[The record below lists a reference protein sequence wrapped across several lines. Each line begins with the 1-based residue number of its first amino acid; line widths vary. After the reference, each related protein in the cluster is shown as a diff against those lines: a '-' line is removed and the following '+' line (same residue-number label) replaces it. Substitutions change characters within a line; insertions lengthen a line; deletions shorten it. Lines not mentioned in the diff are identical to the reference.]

1 MKNTKTLLESSYDSD
16 KIQVLEGLESVRK
29 NPGMYIGSTD
39 SRGLHHLVY
48 EVVDNAVDEAL
59 AGYCTTVQV
68 TIQKNGAVSVADNGR
83 GIPIDIHEK
92 YKKPG
97 VELVMTTLYSGGK
110 FDGQA
115 YKVSGGL
122 HGVGVSVVNALSK
135 WLEVRVR
142 RNEKEYHQRYERG
155 KTVTDLKIIGKAK
168 DTGATVTFL
177 PDKEIFETTE
187 FDYETI
193 ATRLR
198 EMAFLNAGL
207 QIEITDERTEKH
219 EVFRYDGGVS
229 EFVVHINKNKTALH
243 QKPIYLQGEKEAVQ
257 VEIALQYTDGYT
269 ENIYSFANNINTV
282 EGGTHLIGFK
292 GALTRVL
299 NDYGHENKLIE
310 ESYSLTG
317 EDSREGLTAVVS
329 VKVRHPQ
336 FEGQTKT
343 KLGNSEVR
351 SITEGITAEKLHEF
365 FEENPP
371 VAHVIIEKAVL
382 SSKARE
388 AARKARE
395 LTRRKGLL
403 ESSALPG
410 KLADCSSRDPSQSEI
425 YLVEGDSAG
434 GCFSGDTKIALLDG
448 RNITFKQL
456 IEEDKQGKRNFCYTI
471 KHDGTIGVE
480 EIKNPRVTKKN
491 AEVIKLILDNN
502 EEIICT
508 PNHPFMTRNGI
519 YKQAKDLTVN
529 DSLMPFI
536 KHVPRKG
543 NRFYEENE
551 SIIDKETH
559 STHKITNVVPLHEK
573 IDAYDIE
580 VPHTHNFALAS
591 GIFVHNSAKQARDK
605 EFQAILPLRGKILN
619 VEKARIDKILKSE
632 EILHLITAIGTG
644 IAEEFNIENARYHRI
659 ILMTDADVDGEH
671 IRTLL
676 LTFFFRYMRPLIEK
690 GYLYIAQ
697 PPLYKMTKGKTVDYA
712 FSEQERVQK
721 AKQMGETGLGIQRY
735 KGLGEMNPQQL
746 WETTMDPDCRLMLQ
760 VTIENA
766 VEADEL
772 FTILMGEAVEPRKVF
787 IEQHAK
793 DVVNLDI

>member
-1 MKNTKTLLESSYDSD
+1 MKDNKTVLESSYDSD
-16 KIQVLEGLESVRK
+16 KIQILEGLESVRK

-39 SRGLHHLVY
+39 IRGLHHLIY
-48 EVVDNAVDEAL
+48 EVVDNSVDEAL
-59 AGYCTTVQV
+59 AGYCTAVKV
-68 TIQKNGAVSVADNGR
+68 VLHKNGAVSVADNGR
-83 GIPIDIHEK
+83 GIPVDIHEK

-97 VELVMTTLYSGGK
+97 VELVLTTLYSGGK

-122 HGVGVSVVNALSK
+122 HGVGVSCVNALSK
-135 WLEVRVR
+135 WLEAKVR
-142 RNEKEYHQRYERG
+142 RNNKEYHQRYERG
-155 KTVTDLKIIGKAK
+155 KTVTDLKIIGKAN
-168 DTGATVTFL
+168 DTGTTVTFL
-177 PDKEIFETTE
+177 PDNDIFETTE
-187 FDYETI
+187 FDYDIIT
-193 ATRLR
+193 TRLR

-207 QIEITDERTEKH
+207 QIEITDERTNKH

-229 EFVVHINKNKTALH
+229 EFVVHINKNKVPLH
-243 QKPIYLQGEKEAVQ
+243 PKPIYLQGEKDAVQ
-257 VEIALQYTDGYT
+257 VEVALQYTDGYT
-269 ENIYSFANNINTV
+269 ENIHTFANNINTI

-299 NDYGHENKLIE
+299 NDYGRKNKLFD
-310 ESYSLTG
+310 ESFSFSG
-317 EDSREGLTAVVS
+317 EDSREGITAIIS
-329 VKVRHPQ
+329 VKIRKPQ
-336 FEGQTKT
+336 FEGQTKS

-351 SITEGITAEKLHEF
+351 GIVESITSEKLSEF

-371 VAHVIIEKAVL
+371 VAHMIIDKAIL

-410 KLADCSSRDPSQSEI
+410 KLADCSNRDPSQSEI

-434 GCFSGDTKIALLDG
+434 G
-448 RNITFKQL
+448 
-456 IEEDKQGKRNFCYTI
+456 
-471 KHDGTIGVE
+471 
-480 EIKNPRVTKKN
+480 
-491 AEVIKLILDNN
+491 
-502 EEIICT
+502 
-508 PNHPFMTRNGI
+508 
-519 YKQAKDLTVN
+519 
-529 DSLMPFI
+529 
-536 KHVPRKG
+536 
-543 NRFYEENE
+543 
-551 SIIDKETH
+551 
-559 STHKITNVVPLHEK
+559 
-573 IDAYDIE
+573 
-580 VPHTHNFALAS
+580 
-591 GIFVHNSAKQARDK
+591 SAKQARDK

-619 VEKARIDKILKSE
+619 VEKARMDKILKSE
-632 EILHLITAIGTG
+632 EILHLITAVGTG

-671 IRTLL
+671 IRILL

-697 PPLYKMTKGKTVDYA
+697 PPLYKITKGKTVEYA
-712 FSEQERVQK
+712 FSEQERSQK
-721 AKQMGETGLGIQRY
+721 AKQLGETGLGIQRY

-746 WETTMDPDCRLMLQ
+746 WETTMDPESRMMLQ

>member
-1 MKNTKTLLESSYDSD
+1 MKDKKIFLESSYDSD

-39 SRGLHHLVY
+39 ARGLHHLVY
-48 EVVDNAVDEAL
+48 EVVDNSVDEAL
-59 AGYCTTVQV
+59 AGYCTLVQV
-68 TIQKNGAVSVADNGR
+68 VIQKNDVISVADNGR
-83 GIPIDIHEK
+83 GIPVDIHEK

-97 VELVMTTLYSGGK
+97 VELVLTTLYSGGK

-122 HGVGVSVVNALSK
+122 HGVGVSAVNALSK

-142 RNEKEYHQRYERG
+142 RNGNEYYQKYERG
-155 KTVTDLKIIGKAK
+155 ITACPLKIIGKAK
-168 DTGATVTFL
+168 DTGTTVTFL

-207 QIEITDERTEKH
+207 QIEITDERTKKH

-229 EFVVHINKNKTALH
+229 EFVLHINKNKTPLH
-243 QKPIYLQGEKEAVQ
+243 PKPIYLQGEKDSVQ

-269 ENIYSFANNINTV
+269 ENIFSFANNINTV

-299 NDYGHENKLIE
+299 NDYGHENKLVE

-317 EDSREGLTAVVS
+317 EDSREGLTAVIS
-329 VKVRHPQ
+329 VKVRRPQ

-351 SITEGITAEKLHEF
+351 SITESITSEKLSEF

-371 VAHVIIEKAVL
+371 VARVIIEKAVL

-434 GCFSGDTKIALLDG
+434 G
-448 RNITFKQL
+448 
-456 IEEDKQGKRNFCYTI
+456 
-471 KHDGTIGVE
+471 
-480 EIKNPRVTKKN
+480 
-491 AEVIKLILDNN
+491 
-502 EEIICT
+502 
-508 PNHPFMTRNGI
+508 
-519 YKQAKDLTVN
+519 
-529 DSLMPFI
+529 
-536 KHVPRKG
+536 
-543 NRFYEENE
+543 
-551 SIIDKETH
+551 
-559 STHKITNVVPLHEK
+559 
-573 IDAYDIE
+573 
-580 VPHTHNFALAS
+580 
-591 GIFVHNSAKQARDK
+591 SAKQARDK

-619 VEKARIDKILKSE
+619 VEKARMDKILKSE
-632 EILHLITAIGTG
+632 EILHLITAVGTG

-697 PPLYKMTKGKTVDYA
+697 PPLYKITKGKTVEYA
-712 FSEQERVQK
+712 YSEQERIQK
-721 AKQMGETGLGIQRY
+721 AKQLGDVGLGIQRY

-746 WETTMDPDCRLMLQ
+746 WETTMDPVSRVMLQ

-772 FTILMGEAVEPRKVF
+772 FTILMGEAVEPRKEF